1 MPLNR
6 QIRILEKSK
15 IFDSTGIFEVDQDGH
30 AFSCARVEYGLQQ
43 AGKAEWREGFW
54 YRQLCLGN
62 HLKRI
67 FVLEAV
73 LVKESI
79 SLYVTESVTDV
90 LLECPGKIR
99 NCRRSQLAS

>member
-1 MPLNR
+1 
-6 QIRILEKSK
+6 
-15 IFDSTGIFEVDQDGH
+15 
-30 AFSCARVEYGLQQ
+30 
-43 AGKAEWREGFW
+43 
-54 YRQLCLGN
+54 LGN

-99 NCRRSQLAS
+99 NCRRSQLAKACCEMVVIFSAWPE

>member
-1 MPLNR
+1 
-6 QIRILEKSK
+6 
-15 IFDSTGIFEVDQDGH
+15 
-30 AFSCARVEYGLQQ
+30 
-43 AGKAEWREGFW
+43 
-54 YRQLCLGN
+54 LGN